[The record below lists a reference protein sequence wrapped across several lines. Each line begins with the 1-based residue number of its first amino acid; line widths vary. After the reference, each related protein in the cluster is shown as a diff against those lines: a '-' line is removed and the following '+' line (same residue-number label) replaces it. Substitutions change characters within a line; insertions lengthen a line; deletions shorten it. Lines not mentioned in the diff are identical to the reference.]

1 MFDAN
6 FENKQQNSA
15 RYSSPTQNYDNQ
27 TRVPSHLARA
37 RTTQKH
43 RQRILEKTP
52 DLHFQIKEGIGLL
65 VSLAYIINTK
75 PTLIINFKN

>member
-27 TRVPSHLARA
+27 TRVSSHLART

-52 DLHFQIKEGIGLL
+52 DLHVQIKEGIGLL
-65 VSLAYIINTK
+65 VSLVYKQNQLLL
-75 PTLIINFKN
+75 LILKN